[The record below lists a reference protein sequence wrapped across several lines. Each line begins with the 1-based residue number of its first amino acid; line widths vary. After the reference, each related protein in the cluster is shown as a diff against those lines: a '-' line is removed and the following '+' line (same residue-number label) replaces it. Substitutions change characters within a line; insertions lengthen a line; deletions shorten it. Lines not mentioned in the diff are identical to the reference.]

1 MRSADSDD
9 YKREQLMPA
18 MQGVLHKEGPVFD
31 PLNQPPRS
39 QREWVQ
45 ADIYVRQ
52 CTQRRLRGLIRIST
66 PFQLSY
72 VLLLG
77 QTDSQTTLKEE
88 KSSDNFLSIQLPPN
102 EWLLCK
108 STSRIWQQRSQ
119 YVCDIWLKFLVFLV
133 STNFKISNR
142 RISYRS
148 LVQNLQPETPSPTFR
163 IINSIY

>member
-1 MRSADSDD
+1 
-9 YKREQLMPA
+9 MPA

-45 ADIYVRQ
+45 ADIDVRQ

-102 EWLLCK
+102 EWLLCY
-108 STSRIWQQRSQ
+108 RVQAE
-119 YVCDIWLKFLVFLV
+119 FGNNGV
-133 STNFKISNR
+133 SMFVI
-142 RISYRS
+142 
-148 LVQNLQPETPSPTFR
+148 FD
-163 IINSIY
+163 

>member
-1 MRSADSDD
+1 MRSADSVD

-39 QREWVQ
+39 QREWVL
-45 ADIYVRQ
+45 ADIDVRQ

-102 EWLLCK
+102 EWLLWK
-108 STSRIWQQRSQ
+108 RIWEQQSQ